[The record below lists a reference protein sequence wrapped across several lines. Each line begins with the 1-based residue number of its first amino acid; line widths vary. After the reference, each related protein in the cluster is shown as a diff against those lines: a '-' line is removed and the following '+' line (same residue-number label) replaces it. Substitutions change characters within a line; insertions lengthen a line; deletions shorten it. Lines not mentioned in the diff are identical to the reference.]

1 MTSGLRGMKGLFFYM
16 NAIHAWKEI
25 ELPSPF
31 GEITSCDVEKS
42 GNAWVGTSS
51 RGIFL
56 IDKYNFS
63 FFRLPLS
70 RYLRRKR
77 VYERT

>member
-1 MTSGLRGMKGLFFYM
+1 M

-51 RGIFL
+51 RGIF
-56 IDKYNFS
+56 
-63 FFRLPLS
+63 
-70 RYLRRKR
+70 
-77 VYERT
+77 